1 MDDKTTKIPSLKE
14 FQKAQQEQERREQLR
29 RKGKTPAK
37 NTKSLKGDTH
47 RVDLNHS
54 EKKKSI
60 NEPEI
65 KTREY
70 VPKNKKKPTSVSVST
85 QKIDSKKIREQED
98 RFKAFESDVSY
109 NRRPPKEE
117 NRPLTQTR
125 VAGQRPQGYSQ
136 QPQRPSQIPQGH
148 NPQAQRPQSG
158 SRPSQPQK
166 RRNPDSVPPKG
177 SMNHRPK
184 GTQPPVMHK
193 KKKKPLSPFKRK
205 VRKVLVYS
213 LIVLAILTVGV
224 ILSMTVLFKT
234 EKIVVNIPDNVYSSQ
249 DIIDAS
255 GLHYQDN
262 IFMAGKS
269 RAEDRLEEKFPYIK
283 SAKVTAVIPDTI
295 TIDITLSKPSYAV
308 KTDRLTYI
316 ANEDSKVL
324 EVTATADEVKVP
336 LIEGVSVKDAKAGE
350 HLEFES
356 TIVKESLNEMFNL
369 AKEKGYD
376 KITRVDITSNQTH
389 SGTQTMEIRYVYDD
403 RIVVYLGIPENIT
416 YKMQTAQ
423 TIIDE
428 KLDVN
433 GAVLTGELDV
443 SNSYDTKKSYFN
455 QYSLIP
461 EVVIPEPSGTSATEP
476 ATTVSEDYAED
487 AEDEYYDEYYDDSE
501 DDYVV
506 EDAEN
511 ADYIEENEEVYW

>member
-1 MDDKTTKIPSLKE
+1 M
-14 FQKAQQEQERREQLR
+14 
-29 RKGKTPAK
+29 
-37 NTKSLKGDTH
+37 H
-47 RVDLNHS
+47 RNNLFATIKWYVFW
-54 EKKKSI
+54 EK
-60 NEPEI
+60 
-65 KTREY
+65 
-70 VPKNKKKPTSVSVST
+70 
-85 QKIDSKKIREQED
+85 
-98 RFKAFESDVSY
+98 
-109 NRRPPKEE
+109 
-117 NRPLTQTR
+117 
-125 VAGQRPQGYSQ
+125 
-136 QPQRPSQIPQGH
+136 
-148 NPQAQRPQSG
+148 
-158 SRPSQPQK
+158 
-166 RRNPDSVPPKG
+166 
-177 SMNHRPK
+177 
-184 GTQPPVMHK
+184 MHK

-234 EKIVVNIPDNVYSSQ
+234 EKIVVNIPDNIYSSQ

>member
-14 FQKAQQEQERREQLR
+14 FQKAQQEQEKRNRVRRT
-29 RKGKTPAK
+29 GKAPAK
-37 NTKSLKGDTH
+37 TKSLKGDTH
-47 RVDLNHS
+47 RVELNHS
-54 EKKKSI
+54 QRKPSV
-60 NEPEI
+60 NEPDI

-70 VPKNKKKPTSVSVST
+70 IPQRRRQTPSVSAST
-85 QKIDSKKIREQED
+85 QKIDSKKVREQDD

-109 NRRPPKEE
+109 NRRPKPQSS
-117 NRPLTQTR
+117 RPLTQTR
-125 VAGQRPQGYSQ
+125 VAGQRPQSRRVIQQTEDRRGYTKP
-136 QPQRPSQIPQGH
+136 QPRQ
-148 NPQAQRPQSG
+148 NPNAQKST
-158 SRPSQPQK
+158 
-166 RRNPDSVPPKG
+166 
-177 SMNHRPK
+177 MNHKSK
-184 GTQPPVMHK
+184 GPQPAVMHK
-193 KKKKPLSPFKRK
+193 KKKKPLSPLQRK

-213 LIVLAILTVGV
+213 LIVLGILTVGV

-234 EKIVVNIPDNVYSSQ
+234 EKIVVNIPDNFYSSQ
-249 DIIDAS
+249 DIINAS

-269 RAEDRLEEKFPYIK
+269 RAEQRLEEKFPYVK
-283 SAKVTAVIPDTI
+283 EAKVTAVIPDTI
-295 TIDITLSKPSYAV
+295 NIDITLSTPSYAV
-308 KTDRLTYI
+308 KTDKLTYV

-356 TIVKESLNEMFNL
+356 SLVKESLSEMFNL
-369 AKEKGYD
+369 AKDKGYK
-376 KITRVDITSNQTH
+376 KITRVDIDSNTTQ
-389 SGTQTMEIRYVYDD
+389 SGTQTLEIRYVYDD

-423 TIIDE
+423 TIISE

-443 SNSYDTKKSYFN
+443 SNAFETKKSYFN

-461 EVVIPEPSGTSATEP
+461 EVVVTEP
-476 ATTVSEDYAED
+476 ASASTEPTTEAEEYYEYVESDEGEDY
-487 AEDEYYDEYYDDSE
+487 YYDDSE
-501 DDYVV
+501 NEDYNN
-506 EDAEN
+506 EG
-511 ADYIEENEEVYW
+511 EEVYW

>member
-14 FQKAQQEQERREQLR
+14 FQKAQLEQEKREKLR
-29 RKGKTPAK
+29 RTGKAPAK
-37 NTKSLKGDTH
+37 NKKSLKGDTH
-47 RVDLNHS
+47 RVELNHS
-54 EKKKSI
+54 GKKPSI

-70 VPKNKKKPTSVSVST
+70 VPKSKRPSPSVSAST
-85 QKIDSKKIREQED
+85 QKIDSQKVREQDD

-109 NRRPPKEE
+109 NRRPPKAE

-125 VAGQRPQGYSQ
+125 VAGQRPQGHNPQSQ
-136 QPQRPSQIPQGH
+136 RPPQRPQGQGGQSQRGP
-148 NPQAQRPQSG
+148 QRPY
-158 SRPSQPQK
+158 QPQQ
-166 RRNPDSVPPKG
+166 RRNPDSALPKG
-177 SMNHRPK
+177 NMNHRPK
-184 GTQPPVMHK
+184 GAQPQVMHK
-193 KKKKPLSPFKRK
+193 KKKKPLSPMQRK

-213 LIVLAILTVGV
+213 SIVLAILVVGI

-234 EKIVVNIPDNVYSSQ
+234 EKIVVNVPNDFYSSQ

-262 IFMAGKS
+262 IFMAGKG

-295 TIDITLSKPSYAV
+295 NIDITLSTPSYAV
-308 KTDRLTYI
+308 RTDKLTYI
-316 ANEDSKVL
+316 ASEDSKVL
-324 EVTATADEVKVP
+324 EVTATADEVNVP

-356 TIVKESLNEMFNL
+356 QLVKDSLNEMFNL
-369 AKEKGYD
+369 AKEKGY
-376 KITRVDITSNQTH
+376 KNITKVNIESNKTQ
-389 SGTQTMEIRYVYDD
+389 SGTQTIEIRYVYDD
-403 RIVVYLGIPENIT
+403 RIVVYLGIPENIS

-423 TIIDE
+423 TIINE

-461 EVVIPEPSGTSATEP
+461 EIVIPEPTGTSATEP
-476 ATTVSEDYAED
+476 TTEAE
-487 AEDEYYDEYYDDSE
+487 EYYDSE
-501 DDYVV
+501 DESFEDYGYDEGEGDYAYEDV
-506 EDAEN
+506 ENIDN
-511 ADYIEENEEVYW
+511 VDENEESDW